1 MAEMKLTKNFNL
13 SEFNC
18 NDGSVTPYAVLE
30 NLRLLAKELQVL
42 RDFIGRP
49 ITINSG
55 YRSPHYNDVVIK
67 GAKYSQHKLGTAA
80 DIKVEG
86 LSAKEVH
93 SIISELIKDGRMKE
107 GGLGRYSS
115 FTHYD
120 IRGTKARWN
129 G

>member
-1 MAEMKLTKNFNL
+1 MKLSKNFSL
-13 SEFNC
+13 SEFAC
-18 NDGSVTPYAVLE
+18 NDGSTTPDEVIV
-30 NLRLLAKELQVL
+30 NLRLLAEQLQIL
-42 RDFIGRP
+42 RDFIGKA

-67 GAKYSQHKLGTAA
+67 GAKRSQHKLGTAA
-80 DIKVEG
+80 DIRVEG
-86 LSAKEVH
+86 VSPREIH
-93 SIISELIKDGRMKE
+93 GIISELIKDGRMKE
-107 GGLGRYSS
+107 GGLGKYSS

>member
-55 YRSPHYNDVVIK
+55 YRSPKYNRRIR
-67 GAKYSQHKLGTAA
+67 GAKYSQHLKGTAA
-80 DIKVEG
+80 DIKVDG

-93 SIISELIKDGRMKE
+93 GIISELIKDGRMKE
-107 GGLGRYSS
+107 GGLGKYSS

-120 IRGTKARWN
+120 IRGKRARWN

>member
-42 RDFIGRP
+42 RDFIGKP

-55 YRSPHYNDVVIK
+55 YRSPKYNKKIGGVSR
-67 GAKYSQHKLGTAA
+67 SQHVLGLAA

-86 LSAKEVH
+86 VSAREIH
-93 SIISELIKDGRMKE
+93 SIISELIERGEMKE